1 MEVNPTEG
9 TGYSLYGTNLMHSQR
24 ISGTTA
30 HGAEPIP
37 AVPGLKMIGSALILR
52 TCRGLIAPVIVASIP
67 PCGTS
72 PLVEDSRL
80 SAMIVERSPV
90 TNQGTNYRQLL
101 IQSFGDQAKMA
112 MAALSLTKSQ
122 LAGVLRVSR
131 PTIYEWLGGKDPSP
145 ANADRLTMVLRLLSR
160 TGISSESPLNA
171 RFVRQPIHERSG
183 SLIELLCAE
192 KLEEATIE
200 EMLREA
206 AVLGHEA
213 QERENAR
220 EQRLQDLGYEVLSRE
235 QRRDQ
240 LNQTIA
246 MLDWPK

>member
-1 MEVNPTEG
+1 MEVNPTVG
-9 TGYSLYGTNLMHSQR
+9 TGYSPYGTNLRHFQR
-24 ISGTTA
+24 MPEASTY
-30 HGAEPIP
+30 GATPIP
-37 AVPGLKMIGSALILR
+37 IAPGYKMIGSALVFG
-52 TCRGLIAPVIVASIP
+52 TCRGLTAPISAASIP
-67 PCGTS
+67 HCGTS

-112 MAALSLTKSQ
+112 MAALSLTKTQ

-145 ANADRLTMVLRLLSR
+145 VNADRLTTVLRLLTR

-171 RFVRQPIHERSG
+171 RFVRQPIHERSA

-192 KLEEATIE
+192 KLDEATIE
-200 EMLREA
+200 EMLRETA
-206 AVLGHEA
+206 MLGHEA
-213 QERENAR
+213 QDRENDR
-220 EQRLQDLGYEVLSRE
+220 EKRLHALGYEVLSSE

-240 LNQTIA
+240 LNQAIA